1 MSKVRVF
8 TPVVAVND
16 HMQHAHALNVSRLQS
31 SQVRIGLLDNTKPNA
46 GLLLG
51 HVQKLLTERK
61 VAATAFVLD
70 KSDSP
75 CSNPASHGATEA
87 VFRQFAEKA
96 DIVITGLA
104 I

>member
-8 TPVVAVND
+8 TPVVAIND
-16 HMQHAHALNVSRLQS
+16 KMQGAHALNVSRLES
-31 SQVRIGLLDNTKPNA
+31 SKVRIGLLDNTKPNA

-51 HVQKLLTERK
+51 YVQKLLTERGL
-61 VAATAFVLD
+61 AASAFLLD

-87 VFRQFAEKA
+87 VFKQFSEKA
-96 DIVITGLA
+96 DVVITGLA

>member
-16 HMQHAHALNVSRLQS
+16 NMRDAHALNVSRLEPS
-31 SQVRIGLLDNTKPNA
+31 KVRIGLLDNTKPNA

-51 HVQKLLTERK
+51 HVQKLLTERRL
-61 VAATAFVLD
+61 AASAFVLD

-87 VFRQFAEKA
+87 VFKQFSEKA
-96 DIVITGLA
+96 DVVITGLA